1 MGNEILYLCKHLCY
15 ASTVLLNRIVYNLF
29 DSFSRTE
36 VFFFFSALKW
46 DKNYCKDIQNDRHVY
61 AEKTMVDLNSHE
73 KDSFLFSTQKSPKS
87 RHYFLLITAKPLCIG
102 VS

>member
-1 MGNEILYLCKHLCY
+1 MWEMKYYICANIC
-15 ASTVLLNRIVYNLF
+15 AMQVRFLLNRIVYNLF

-46 DKNYCKDIQNDRHVY
+46 DKNYCKDIQNDWHVY

-73 KDSFLFSTQKSPKS
+73 KDSFLFSTQKRS
-87 RHYFLLITAKPLCIG
+87 
-102 VS
+102 